1 MRQTVRYIF
10 YIIKFRF
17 SHRSLIIFSILLKLK
32 HFQMLLHN
40 STINVQFVYPKWD
53 YIYVMNDAII
63 LRSIICWPLL
73 DLIHVIHVQIV
84 ELVLNIRRDVSPVF
98 LWKAAKWKECESA
111 REEEAAGRGRGRIQ
125 EEKRRKKKFLMKV
138 TSCHALWGWQGRV
151 AAELPSSSHR
161 RWASWKRI
169 KVSETGSG
177 AEV

>member
-1 MRQTVRYIF
+1 MSNLF
-10 YIIKFRF
+10 
-17 SHRSLIIFSILLKLK
+17 IL
-32 HFQMLLHN
+32 N
-40 STINVQFVYPKWD
+40 GITY
-53 YIYVMNDAII
+53 YYVMNYVII
-63 LRSIICWPLL
+63 LHSIICWPLL
-73 DLIHVIHVQIV
+73 DVINVIHVQIV
-84 ELVLNIRRDVSPVF
+84 ELVLSSIRRDVSPVF
-98 LWKAAKWKECESA
+98 LWKAAKWKDCESA

-138 TSCHALWGWQGRV
+138 TSCHALRGWQGRV